1 LPLSLRHI
9 GIRADDFNLVPEFLN
24 QRPGERRGG
33 YKGSK
38 PRSKCHPRD
47 RCFEP
52 AVFPRPMDALEAHRV
67 RPYTGSMHVHAH
79 GAGGPTRVLKISLA
93 VTLGYI
99 VLLVVAGMRAHSLA
113 LLSEAGHNLSD
124 FLALLLSLVAVY
136 FQTRPANST
145 KTYGYHRAG
154 VLAALV
160 NATSL
165 VAVSFFIFYEAFR
178 RLQHPEHVQATVMM
192 WVAAAGV
199 VMNGVIAL
207 LLYRSSRGFGGD
219 VNIRS
224 ALLHEV
230 GDTLSTAA
238 VIAGGWAI
246 LVTRNY
252 WIDSALSF
260 GIAVLILW
268 SGFGIV
274 RETLNILLE
283 GTPRGMKLE
292 KIESAI
298 RSVGGVNDVH
308 DLHVWSIGSETHA
321 LSCHISIA
329 DIPPSVSERILRDVK
344 DRLLHDFRIDHTTIQ
359 FEHAICEVAHG
370 CVIPVSESEEHHHH
384 HSH

>member
-1 LPLSLRHI
+1 MFI
-9 GIRADDFNLVPEFLN
+9 GKAQDEL
-24 QRPGERRGG
+24 ER
-33 YKGSK
+33 
-38 PRSKCHPRD
+38 
-47 RCFEP
+47 
-52 AVFPRPMDALEAHRV
+52 ALEGCLRG
-67 RPYTGSMHVHAH
+67 PYTGYMHAHVH
-79 GAGGPTRVLKISLA
+79 GAGSPTRVLKISLG
-93 VTLGYI
+93 VTLAYI
-99 VLLVVAGMRAHSLA
+99 ALLVVAGIRSHSLA

-136 FQTRPANST
+136 FQSRPASAT

-160 NATSL
+160 NAGSL
-165 VAVSFFIFYEAFR
+165 VAVSCFIFYEAFR
-178 RLQHPEHVQATVMM
+178 RLQHPEHVQASVMM
-192 WVAAAGV
+192 WVAGAGV
-199 VMNGVIAL
+199 VMNGAIAF
-207 LLYRSSRGFGGD
+207 LLYRSGGD

-246 LVTRNY
+246 LVTGNY

-260 GIAVLILW
+260 AIGTLILW
-268 SGFGIV
+268 SGYGVV

-292 KIESAI
+292 RVATAI
-298 RSVGGVNDVH
+298 RSIEGVNDVH

-344 DRLLHDFRIDHTTIQ
+344 ACLYQDFRIDHTTIQ
-359 FEHAICEVAHG
+359 FEHVICEVAHG
-370 CVIPVSESEEHHHH
+370 CVMPVADSDHHHH
-384 HSH
+384 HMHDH

>member
-1 LPLSLRHI
+1 
-9 GIRADDFNLVPEFLN
+9 
-24 QRPGERRGG
+24 
-33 YKGSK
+33 
-38 PRSKCHPRD
+38 
-47 RCFEP
+47 
-52 AVFPRPMDALEAHRV
+52 
-67 RPYTGSMHVHAH
+67 MHVHVH
-79 GAGGPTRVLKISLA
+79 GPGGPTRVLKISLA
-93 VTLGYI
+93 VTLVYI
-99 VLLVVAGMRAHSLA
+99 LLLLFAGIRAHSLA

-136 FQTRPANST
+136 FQARPASST
-145 KTYGYHRAG
+145 KTYGYQRAG

-160 NATSL
+160 NASSL
-165 VAVSFFIFYEAFR
+165 VVVSFFIFYEAFR
-178 RLQHPEHVQATVMM
+178 RLQHPEQVQASIMM

-199 VMNGVIAL
+199 VMNGLITL
-207 LLYRSSRGFGGD
+207 LLYRSGGD

-252 WIDSALSF
+252 WIDSVLSV
-260 GIAVLILW
+260 GIGVLILW

-292 KIESAI
+292 KIERAI
-298 RSVGGVNDVH
+298 RTVEGVNDVH

-321 LSCHISIA
+321 LSCHIAIA

-359 FEHAICEVAHG
+359 FEHAACEVAHG
-370 CVIPVSESEEHHHH
+370 CVIPVVETEEEPHHHH
-384 HSH
+384 HSL